1 MVTYYGFA
9 YVMGFAFHLLIVN
22 HKQNE
27 SIRKQNAVLEQ
38 YMSQIER
45 ITLAEE
51 RNRLSSELHDTVGH
65 AYTSIIMGM
74 ETLRTELAT
83 EMGIQRLDSLLE
95 MGRKSI
101 EDVRGYLHQMESPC
115 QSPSLIQSL
124 QNLGAEF
131 QEHAQVNVSFRAYGE
146 EYEMSRQAKIAF
158 IRCLQESLT
167 NAVRHG
173 QGTEIIVSLQFEQ
186 QYTRLEVQDNGKGN
200 VEWQEGFGLNAMKER
215 AMNLQGQLSVYTKP
229 MKECLLHVPYRDK
242 LK

>member
-1 MVTYYGFA
+1 
-9 YVMGFAFHLLIVN
+9 MGFAFHLLIVN

-101 EDVRGYLHQMESPC
+101 EDVRGYLHQMDSPC

-131 QEHAQVNVSFRAYGE
+131 QEHAQVNVSFRTFERNINYLGKRRSHSFVAYRSPLR
-146 EYEMSRQAKIAF
+146 M
-158 IRCLQESLT
+158 
-167 NAVRHG
+167 
-173 QGTEIIVSLQFEQ
+173 
-186 QYTRLEVQDNGKGN
+186 QYVMVKG
-200 VEWQEGFGLNAMKER
+200 L
-215 AMNLQGQLSVYTKP
+215 
-229 MKECLLHVPYRDK
+229 K
-242 LK
+242 L

>member
-101 EDVRGYLHQMESPC
+101 ADVRGYLHQMESPC

-146 EYEMSRQAKIAF
+146 EYELSQAM
-158 IRCLQESLT
+158 LQES
-167 NAVRHG
+167 
-173 QGTEIIVSLQFEQ
+173 
-186 QYTRLEVQDNGKGN
+186 
-200 VEWQEGFGLNAMKER
+200 
-215 AMNLQGQLSVYTKP
+215 
-229 MKECLLHVPYRDK
+229 
-242 LK
+242 

>member
-1 MVTYYGFA
+1 
-9 YVMGFAFHLLIVN
+9 MGFAFHLLIVN

-27 SIRKQNAVLEQ
+27 TIRKQNAVLEQ

-101 EDVRGYLHQMESPC
+101 EEVRGYLHQMESP
-115 QSPSLIQSL
+115 S
-124 QNLGAEF
+124 
-131 QEHAQVNVSFRAYGE
+131 
-146 EYEMSRQAKIAF
+146 SR
-158 IRCLQESLT
+158 L
-167 NAVRHG
+167 
-173 QGTEIIVSLQFEQ
+173 
-186 QYTRLEVQDNGKGN
+186 
-200 VEWQEGFGLNAMKER
+200 
-215 AMNLQGQLSVYTKP
+215 P
-229 MKECLLHVPYRDK
+229 
-242 LK
+242 

>member
-1 MVTYYGFA
+1 
-9 YVMGFAFHLLIVN
+9 MGFAFHLLIVN

-74 ETLRTELAT
+74 ETLRTELST

-101 EDVRGYLHQMESPC
+101 EDVRGYLHQMDSPC

-131 QEHAQVNVSFRAYGE
+131 QEHAQVNVSFRTFGE
-146 EYEMSRQAKIAF
+146 EYQLSRQAKIAF

-173 QGTEIIVSLQFEQ
+173 QGTEIIVSLQFDE
-186 QYTRLEVQDNGKGN
+186 QYTRLEVQDNGK
-200 VEWQEGFGLNAMKER
+200 EM
-215 AMNLQGQLSVYTKP
+215 
-229 MKECLLHVPYRDK
+229 
-242 LK
+242 